1 MAWFSGLKIGKK
13 LGLGFAVVQ
22 VLMIILGVFSLVEI
36 SKVNSSTL
44 DLSTNWLPSV
54 NAVDKLA
61 LDASAV
67 RRAELNVL
75 LSRDKDSVTRA
86 ENLLRERL
94 PRIAED
100 EQAYERLISSDQE
113 RQTYQEFRK
122 AWDQYLDA
130 QKRAIDLFDKGKY
143 EDSTQVSQT
152 EGFEASSAAF
162 KALDNDVALNVKSG
176 TESGAS
182 AAAVYSSS
190 RYWVIGILVAAVAV
204 GFVIATAIA
213 RSMSTAATD
222 MLAQIEEIA
231 GNNLAVDDM
240 DIRAQDEIGLAGAA
254 LNKMK
259 NNLRE
264 IIQSVAGTAEHVAS
278 ASEEISSSASQQS
291 QGAETQKDQ
300 TAQVATAMQEMSSTV
315 LQVSENSAKAA
326 DASQKAAETARHG
339 GGIVDE
345 TLAKMRVIAGSVSAT
360 AKKVDELGKSSD
372 QIGRIIGVIDD
383 IADQTNLLAL
393 NAAIEAARAGE
404 QGRGFAVVAD
414 EVRKL
419 AEHHLCYKGN
429 RHHDPHRPGRNQ
441 GGGGGDGRGQPAGG
455 RGSDDDGEGGGLA
468 AGDHPHV
475 GAGGRDD
482 HPYRHGGDRAVERDR
497 RDQQQHGADCE
508 AGEGIGGGGE
518 AVGAGVPGLVRVGA
532 GPAEDCQQL
541 QTAGRG
547 RAWPGPRQR
556 PQARA
561 GGGLGPGGA
570 GKKEGVGGAGRLVR
584 CHRGCAGRPGV
595 EMFLVRVAEAW
606 GGAFASRWF
615 AFVPLVPWFAA
626 FSFRR
631 SDCPE

>member
-419 AEHHLCYKGN
+419 AERTTSATKEIATMIRTVQDETKVAVAAMEEGN
-429 RHHDPHRPGRNQ
+429 RQVEEGVTTTAKAGDSLREIIHMSEQVGEMITHIATAATEQSSATEEINNNMEQIAKLVKESAEGAKQSAQACQDLSGLALDLQKIVSNFKLQ
-441 GGGGGDGRGQPAGG
+441 EGDGLGLGQGNGRKLG
-455 RGSDDDGEGGGLA
+455 RGADSALA
-468 AGDHPHV
+468 APEKRK
-475 GAGGRDD
+475 AL
-482 HPYRHGGDRAVERDR
+482 A
-497 RDQQQHGADCE
+497 
-508 AGEGIGGGGE
+508 
-518 AVGAGVPGLVRVGA
+518 
-532 GPAEDCQQL
+532 
-541 QTAGRG
+541 
-547 RAWPGPRQR
+547 
-556 PQARA
+556 ARA
-561 GGGLGPGGA
+561 G
-570 GKKEGVGGAGRLVR
+570 
-584 CHRGCAGRPGV
+584 
-595 EMFLVRVAEAW
+595 
-606 GGAFASRWF
+606 
-615 AFVPLVPWFAA
+615 
-626 FSFRR
+626 
-631 SDCPE
+631 